1 MQAPTA
7 PPTYE
12 SEILDHLGL
21 VAGMYDELEIGE
33 RIDSCIAQDL
43 DQREVSVGQ
52 AVKAMVLNGLGFVQQ
67 SLYLTP
73 RFFKNRPTD
82 RLIGEGVEPEHL
94 NDDALGRALDCL
106 YDYGVT
112 ELFRDLSAHAAARL
126 GLTPRFAHLD
136 ATSFLAHGEYGGD
149 EGPENGVIQVRKGYS
164 RDQRPDLNQVVLNL
178 MVEHKAGLPVL
189 MEPLSGNASDQGSFR
204 ELIDRHVDH
213 LQNVHGFDYV
223 VADSALYSAGHI
235 QDLDEAGTKF
245 VTRVPGT
252 LNEARQAIQNT
263 DLADL
268 KPLSDGYRAREKISE
283 YGDVKQRWLIVYS
296 EAAADRASE
305 SAANRRDREHEAEKR
320 DLRALEMR
328 EFSCREDAE
337 KALSA
342 FEEELAGSVWAEK
355 QVLQAARFTID
366 EEGVPVET
374 GEAGYLLQ
382 GTLVPSED
390 RLAQLVKKKSFFIVA
405 TNELDK
411 ERLSGK
417 ELLEGYKGQSKVERG
432 FRFLKDPQFVA
443 SSLFLESE
451 RRIMAL
457 LMVMTL
463 CLLVY
468 AALQWRIRQGLKE
481 TGCSYP
487 DQKGNPTQ
495 RPTARWVF
503 QSFEGIHVLHTRKQ
517 QFILNLEEYHRT
529 VVSILGPEYERLY
542 VSHPT

>member
-355 QVLQAARFTID
+355 QVLRAARFTID

-382 GTLVPSED
+382 GTLVPSET
-390 RLAQLVKKKSFFIVA
+390 RLAELVKKKSFFIVV
-405 TNELDK
+405 TNQLDK

-542 VSHPT
+542 VSRPT